1 MNLALMKKEFD
12 DILSERLYI
21 FAFFAQFV
29 IVMGILFAAILY
41 TSVAAPETSTLVQV
55 QRPRIGIL
63 GVDLDIESRLQESL
77 DVVRVGSEPFQA
89 MKEGDFV
96 AVLEIKSEND
106 FEVYL
111 DNTKLLSSYADTII
125 TDVLS
130 VRSAELKKKGIEE
143 KVGSADIVLEPIR
156 LREMVVG
163 EKTLNRP
170 PEFIVIMYG
179 LLIPFILLLPTFL
192 AMNMVTDSIVGEKER
207 KTYEALV
214 SSPLTKRTI
223 VLSKSIPI
231 ILIALAQSFTWM
243 LLLRYRGIPI
253 YNISMLLLLLLIINA
268 LFIGVGVFIS
278 AFSETLKESNL
289 TVTITILVA
298 SIFMFAP
305 LSLRSKLQLFNPLLF
320 LTKLASNQEVS
331 LKSMSPLIPI
341 VFLAI
346 GVLYAGEV
354 VLRRRETLRL

>member
-1 MNLALMKKEFD
+1 
-12 DILSERLYI
+12 
-21 FAFFAQFV
+21 
-29 IVMGILFAAILY
+29 
-41 TSVAAPETSTLVQV
+41 
-55 QRPRIGIL
+55 
-63 GVDLDIESRLQESL
+63 
-77 DVVRVGSEPFQA
+77 
-89 MKEGDFV
+89 
-96 AVLEIKSEND
+96 
-106 FEVYL
+106 
-111 DNTKLLSSYADTII
+111 
-125 TDVLS
+125 
-130 VRSAELKKKGIEE
+130 
-143 KVGSADIVLEPIR
+143 
-156 LREMVVG
+156 
-163 EKTLNRP
+163 
-170 PEFIVIMYG
+170 MYG